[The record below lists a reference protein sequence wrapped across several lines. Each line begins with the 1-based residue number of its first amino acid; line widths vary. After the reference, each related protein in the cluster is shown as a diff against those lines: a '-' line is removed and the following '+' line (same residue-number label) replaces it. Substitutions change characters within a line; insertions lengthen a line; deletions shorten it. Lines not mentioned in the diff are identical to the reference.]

1 MPALKR
7 YLYWELELPGR
18 KLSGG
23 SRSSPV
29 ETDVGGYALTG
40 EDVQLATSTALT
52 IWTSANAVADFDFF
66 YLLSDQD
73 LKIEVTCDRGG
84 EVGSEEFVFIHPA
97 NVPFVLQS
105 DDALALYSG
114 TLSGGTEDVVDEI
127 VVRNESGSTASIDYA
142 LIT

>member
-29 ETDVGGYALTG
+29 DTEVSGYALTG
-40 EDVQLATSTALT
+40 EEVSLATATSLT
-52 IWTSANAVADFDFF
+52 VWTSANAVTNFDFF
-66 YLLSDQD
+66 YLISDQA
-73 LKIEVTCDRGG
+73 LKIEITCDRGG
-84 EVGSEEFVFIHPA
+84 EVGSEEFVFVHPA
-97 NVPFVLQS
+97 NVPFILQA

-114 TLSGGTEDVVDEI
+114 TLSGGTADVIDEI
-127 VVRNESGSTASIDYA
+127 VVRNESGSTAYIDFA
-142 LIT
+142 VIT